1 MKNRSIKIF
10 ALGILLASA
19 LFSCKDL
26 TVEADSTIVRPKAH
40 KNTVLQI
47 IRK

>member
-1 MKNRSIKIF
+1 MAPKIKKKNCLIKIEYV
-10 ALGILLASA
+10 LPL
-19 LFSCKDL
+19 SCKDL